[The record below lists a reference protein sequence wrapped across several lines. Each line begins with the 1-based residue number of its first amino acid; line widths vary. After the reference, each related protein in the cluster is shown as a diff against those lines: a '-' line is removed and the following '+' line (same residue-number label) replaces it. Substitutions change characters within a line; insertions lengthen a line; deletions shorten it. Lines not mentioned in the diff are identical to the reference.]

1 MDVRE
6 GIVEVKLTD
15 VLSNILSSFSLT
27 DLELAREV
35 DVTVLTDPVMVAV
48 SSSVLMED
56 EPKAADA
63 LFSSSASEAKYAC

>member
-6 GIVEVKLTD
+6 GIVDVKLTD
-15 VLSNILSSFSLT
+15 VLSNILSSFSRT

-56 EPKAADA
+56 EPEAADA
-63 LFSSSASEAKYAC
+63 LSSSASEAK

>member
-1 MDVRE
+1 LDVRE
-6 GIVEVKLTD
+6 GIVDVKLTD
-15 VLSNILSSFSLT
+15 VLSNIVSSFSLT

-56 EPKAADA
+56 EPDP
-63 LFSSSASEAKYAC
+63 LFSSSASEAK